1 MEGYLTEEDYRK
13 LIVPYEE
20 SMETVE
26 KRILILGNNYQET
39 FGYEAIHHIQMRVKT
54 KTSIEGKLLRKGS
67 EVSLESARDTLQDIA
82 GIRVICYDAKV
93 IYEIAECL
101 KKQNDMEIIR
111 EKDYIVNPKR
121 NGYRSYHL
129 IVGVPFYLL
138 ETKEYY
144 PVEIQFRTMAMDM
157 WASLEHRNC
166 YKKSEE
172 EKRRWQE
179 QFREYA
185 ALLDQ
190 MERDIT
196 QVRDEDMRKSAVKL
210 HI

>member
-1 MEGYLTEEDYRK
+1 MEAYLSETNYRK

-20 SMETVE
+20 SMENVE
-26 KRILILGNNYQET
+26 KRIIVLGKNYEET
-39 FGYEAIHHIQMRVKT
+39 YACEAVHHIQKRIKS
-54 KTSIEGKLLRKGS
+54 KASIEGKLIRKNV
-67 EVSLESARDTLQDIA
+67 EVSPENARDTLRDIA
-82 GIRVICYDAKV
+82 GIRVICYDTNV
-93 IYEIAECL
+93 IYEIAESL
-101 KKQNDMEIIR
+101 KRQDDMEFIR
-111 EKDYIVNPKR
+111 EKDYIARPKA

-129 IVGVPFYLL
+129 IVAVPFYLL

-157 WASLEHRNC
+157 WASLEHRSC
-166 YKKSEE
+166 YKKSEQ
-172 EKRRWQE
+172 EKKRWQE

-196 QVRDEDMRKSAVKL
+196 RA
-210 HI
+210 

>member
-1 MEGYLTEEDYRK
+1 MGTNMTEEEYRR

-20 SMETVE
+20 CMDNIE
-26 KRILILGNNYQET
+26 KRIIILGNNYRDTQ
-39 FGYEAIHHIQMRVKT
+39 GYEAIHHIQKRIKS
-54 KTSIEGKLLRKGS
+54 KGSIEEKLLFKER
-67 EVSLESARDTLQDIA
+67 ELSLESARDTLQDIA
-82 GIRVICYDAKV
+82 GIRVICFDTRV
-93 IYEIAECL
+93 IYGIADCL
-101 KKQNDMEIIR
+101 KRQDDVAFVR
-111 EKDYIVNPKR
+111 EKDYMIRPKD

-129 IVGVPFYLL
+129 ILGVPFYLL

-157 WASLEHRNC
+157 WASLEHRSC
-166 YKKSEE
+166 YKKSKE
-172 EKRRWQE
+172 EKQRWQE

-196 QVRDEDMRKSAVKL
+196 QDIA
-210 HI
+210 HA

>member
-1 MEGYLTEEDYRK
+1 METYLSETEYRK
-13 LIVPYEE
+13 LIIPYEE
-20 SMETVE
+20 SMENVE
-26 KRILILGNNYQET
+26 KRIEVLGKNYEET
-39 FGYEAIHHIQMRVKT
+39 YGCEAIHHIQKRIKG
-54 KTSIEGKLLRKGS
+54 KNSIEAKLLRKQV
-67 EVSLESARDTLQDIA
+67 EVSMESARNVLRDIA
-82 GIRVICYDAKV
+82 GIRVICYDVKV
-93 IYEIAECL
+93 IYDIAESL
-101 KKQNDMEIIR
+101 KKQNDMEFIR
-111 EKDYIVNPKR
+111 EKDYIARPKE

-157 WASLEHRNC
+157 WASLEHRSC
-166 YKKSEE
+166 YKKSRQDQ
-172 EKRRWQE
+172 EKWQQ

-196 QVRDEDMRKSAVKL
+196 QAQSRSR
-210 HI
+210 